1 MDENMNNGVNP
12 QDGFS
17 DASAQN
23 PYGADMNA
31 QQADPYAQQTD
42 PYAQQTDPYAQ
53 QQADPYGQQA
63 YGQQDP
69 YGQQAYGQQADPY
82 GQQAYGQQADPYGQ
96 QAYGQQA
103 DPYGQQTYGQDAYGQ
118 DAYNNNYN
126 NYDSTTYNQPA
137 DNGEDKSGLAVL
149 TLVLG
154 ILSLVCCQPAGI
166 AAIIIFF
173 VNKDKYPE
181 SKKTM
186 AKIGMI
192 LSFVSIGL
200 ALIGFIISMAT
211 GAFAALQNY

>member
-42 PYAQQTDPYAQ
+42 PYVQ
-53 QQADPYGQQA
+53 QQA
-63 YGQQDP
+63 DP

>member
-63 YGQQDP
+63 YGQQ
-69 YGQQAYGQQADPY
+69 ADPY
-82 GQQAYGQQADPYGQ
+82 GQQAYGQQDPYGQ

-103 DPYGQQTYGQDAYGQ
+103 DPYGQQTYGQDAY
-118 DAYNNNYN
+118 NNNYN
-126 NYDSTTYNQPA
+126 NYDSTTYNQTA
-137 DNGEDKSGLAVL
+137 DNGEEKSGLAVL

-154 ILSLVCCQPAGI
+154 ILSLVCCQPTGI

-200 ALIGFIISMAT
+200 AVIGFIISMAT

>member
-63 YGQQDP
+63 YGQQ
-69 YGQQAYGQQADPY
+69 ADPY

-103 DPYGQQTYGQDAYGQ
+103 DPYGQQTYGQ